1 MRVLVLNGPN
11 LNLLGTREP
20 DVYGDTTLEDL
31 EGLIEGWG
39 AALGI
44 ETLFSQSNHEGELV
58 DAIHRADGVD
68 GLIINPGALT
78 HTSRSIGDAISS
90 VGLPAIEVHISNVRQ
105 REPWRAISLVGPSCV
120 RTIFGRGI
128 GGYQD
133 ALRHLQNRA
142 ATPFETVGYGPHPD
156 NVGDIRRPDGEVA
169 GLVVLIHGGLW
180 RQEYERDS
188 TETLAVDL
196 TDRGYITWNI
206 EYRRGRQGHWP
217 APAHDVV
224 SAIDFIAREMPGIPT
239 GIVGHSA
246 GGHLGLWAAG
256 RRADDIRLFVGL
268 APITDLAAM
277 AGAGCCRIPGRPK
290 LARLRG
296 ATRCSPDRR
305 KDAPRARREG
315 RDRPRVTFHPSVHR
329 VPHRSRHGN
338 GSFPHARP
346 QERALATRSGRV
358 GESSR
363 LSRFRVAAV
372 IHRSVGSGPGCG
384 RPAHRAGPRS
394 TAESTSYAFETPLVY
409 CWMGGSRTAGG
420 GRFCGVWYFGQ
431 YSGRTRIRRDRTRS
445 WPHHRRSSRLQLRRP
460 RRTEHGLLTAM
471 PPPRPRSRPSRQ
483 RPPMSSPQRQSP
495 RTSPGGCPR
504 SRFAPLSPSTS
515 PPRT

>member
-1 MRVLVLNGPN
+1 MR
-11 LNLLGTREP
+11 
-20 DVYGDTTLEDL
+20 
-31 EGLIEGWG
+31 
-39 AALGI
+39 
-44 ETLFSQSNHEGELV
+44 
-58 DAIHRADGVD
+58 
-68 GLIINPGALT
+68 
-78 HTSRSIGDAISS
+78 SRSWGRVVSEPYLAAVLAAIRTLCAISIT
-90 VGLPAIEVHISNVRQ
+90 GLS
-105 REPWRAISLVGPSCV
+105 
-120 RTIFGRGI
+120 
-128 GGYQD
+128 
-133 ALRHLQNRA
+133 
-142 ATPFETVGYGPHPD
+142 TPFETVGYGPHPD

-196 TDRGYITWNI
+196 TGRGYVTWNI
-206 EYRRGRQGHWP
+206 EYRRGQQGHWP
-217 APAHDVV
+217 APAHDVM
-224 SAIDFIAREMPGIPT
+224 SAIDFIAREMPGMPT

-246 GGHLGLWAAG
+246 GGHLGLWAAA

-277 AGAGCCRIPGRPK
+277 AGAGAVGSREAQGLLDSGR
-290 LARLRG
+290 
-296 ATRCSPDRR
+296 ATYCSPDRR
-305 KDAPRARREG
+305 KDAARARRGG
-315 RDRPRVTFHPSVHR
+315 RDRPSLTLHPSVHR
-329 VPHRSRHGN
+329 VPHRSCHRN

-372 IHRSVGSGPGCG
+372 IHRPVGSGPGCG
-384 RPAHRAGPRS
+384 GPAHRAGPRS

-409 CWMGGSRTAGG
+409 CWMGGSRTAGA

-431 YSGRTRIRRDRTRS
+431 YSGRTRIRRGPNQVLATPPALKRGSTS
-445 WPHHRRSSRLQLRRP
+445 RSSPDRARLQ
-460 RRTEHGLLTAM
+460 TAM
-471 PPPRPRSRPSRQ
+471 PPPRPLSRPSRR
-483 RPPMSSPQRQSP
+483 RPPVSNRQGQSP
-495 RTSPGGCPR
+495 RTSPGGYPR